1 MGIADNEHNKQA
13 NYNESWKV
21 CSTMGGKIEW
31 GEWNRNAQEKKEA
44 AILNKM
50 TKAGI
55 TEKVAI

>member
-31 GEWNRNAQEKKEA
+31 GEWNRNAQEKKR
-44 AILNKM
+44 LQF
-50 TKAGI
+50 
-55 TEKVAI
+55 